1 MDNDHHDDAA
11 PAPQESGEPSEVP
24 AEASQDSVPA
34 AESSPDEAAAA
45 DPPIARTC
53 PTRRPPRRCRLGRPP
68 RGGVTRR
75 EG

>member
-45 DPPIARTC
+45 DPDRAHVPD
-53 PTRRPPRRCRLGRPP
+53 PTASAQVPDPADLPG
-68 RGGVTRR
+68 